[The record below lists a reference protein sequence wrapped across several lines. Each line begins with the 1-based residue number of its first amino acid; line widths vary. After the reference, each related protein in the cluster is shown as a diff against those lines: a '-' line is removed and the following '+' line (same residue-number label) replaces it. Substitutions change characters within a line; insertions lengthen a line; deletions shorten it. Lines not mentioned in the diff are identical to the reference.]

1 MYARHNIGH
10 ILILLRIRIT
20 SDMAVIILDDG
31 NYTGYVLG
39 YSLYL
44 SEFFQEATLYA
55 SEYRFLRPVRIG
67 GISVLLVCYSLPYP
81 KCF

>member
-20 SDMAVIILDDG
+20 SDIAVIILDDG

-44 SEFFQEATLYA
+44 PELLPRSD
-55 SEYRFLRPVRIG
+55 
-67 GISVLLVCYSLPYP
+67 SVC
-81 KCF
+81 